1 MTKTPVVDLLPFQ
14 NSDEPC
20 NEQGGCFAAGD
31 TRVNENTAL
40 AAMHTVWVGLHNY
53 YAEFIGDFCR
63 PEPGTFPTLRLDNP
77 ERNIIIFE
85 EARKMVIALFSMTS
99 RFLEM
104 LMSLPTKAI
113 IQLYNQTLSKP
124 LLRCIPI

>member
-1 MTKTPVVDLLPFQ
+1 
-14 NSDEPC
+14 
-20 NEQGGCFAAGD
+20 
-31 TRVNENTAL
+31 
-40 AAMHTVWVGLHNY
+40 
-53 YAEFIGDFCR
+53 
-63 PEPGTFPTLRLDNP
+63 
-77 ERNIIIFE
+77 
-85 EARKMVIALFSMTS
+85 MVIALFSMTS